1 MKKIT
6 LLIVF
11 VFGALFFP
19 ISVNADHLTVPV
31 PTSEVTPSPIIKE
44 KNVNYELPYPGIL
57 PDSPFYT
64 LKLIKDRINDL
75 LISDSMKKSN
85 FYLLQADKR
94 LSASIILFENG
105 QDDLGDKTLSRSL
118 DYLEKSVD
126 KMEEAKKEQREV
138 LDIFGKLS
146 NSSEKQIEEIEKIRD
161 EKNGNL
167 SEKVIDDYQRAQ
179 ELNNKVNIFRP

>member
-6 LLIVF
+6 LIIVF

-19 ISVNADHLTVPV
+19 VSVNAEHLTIPV
-31 PTSEVTPSPIIKE
+31 PTSELTPSPILEE
-44 KNVNYELPYPGIL
+44 KSVDYELPYPGIL
-57 PDSPFYT
+57 PGSPFYT
-64 LKLIKDRINDL
+64 LKVIKDGINDL
-75 LISDSMKKSN
+75 LISDPKRKSN

-105 QDDLGDKTLSRSL
+105 QDELGSKTLSKSL
-118 DYLEKSVD
+118 DYLEKSLE

-138 LDIFGKLS
+138 LDIFGKLA
-146 NSSEKQIEEIEKIRD
+146 NSTDKQIEEIEKIRN

-167 SEKVIDDYQRAQ
+167 SEKTAENYKRAQ
-179 ELNNKVNIFRP
+179 EIKNKVNTFRP